1 MLFRSS
7 AVATTQ
13 DLRPCACT
21 LKIAGIFFASPNNL
35 WETARFRNF
44 YQNQAAMQANIQTD
58 DMDARIISALGAD
71 GRRSYADVGAE
82 VGLST
87 AAVHERVKKLLD
99 KGVIRR
105 FSISVDP
112 ERVGLN
118 FTAFVAIRND
128 GGIHCRDVAPRLRA
142 MPQVEELHSVA
153 GEYDFLAKIR
163 TTHARALEDVIY
175 EIKAIAGV
183 ARTTSTVVL
192 NTEFED
198 RPLDLAWVNA
208 VKAD

>member
-1 MLFRSS
+1 M
-7 AVATTQ
+7 T
-13 DLRPCACT
+13 
-21 LKIAGIFFASPNNL
+21 
-35 WETARFRNF
+35 
-44 YQNQAAMQANIQTD
+44 QANIQID
-58 DMDARIISALGAD
+58 DVDSRIISVLAAD
-71 GRRSYADVGAE
+71 GRRSYADIGAE

-87 AAVHERVKKLLD
+87 AAVHERVKKMLE

-128 GGIHCRDVAPRLRA
+128 GGIHCRDVAPRLLA

-153 GEYDFLAKIR
+153 GEYDFLAKVR

-175 EIKAIAGV
+175 QIKAIQGV

-198 RPLDLAWVNA
+198 RPLDLGWLA
-208 VKAD
+208 KPTEP

>member
-1 MLFRSS
+1 
-7 AVATTQ
+7 
-13 DLRPCACT
+13 
-21 LKIAGIFFASPNNL
+21 
-35 WETARFRNF
+35 
-44 YQNQAAMQANIQTD
+44 MQANIQTD

-71 GRRSYADVGAE
+71 GRRSYAEVGAE

-128 GGIHCRDVAPRLRA
+128 GGVHCRDVAPRLRA

-175 EIKAIAGV
+175 QIKAIEGV

-192 NTEFED
+192 STAFED
-198 RPLDLAWVNA
+198 RPLDLGKLQPG
-208 VKAD
+208 KAPTGA

>member
-1 MLFRSS
+1 
-7 AVATTQ
+7 
-13 DLRPCACT
+13 
-21 LKIAGIFFASPNNL
+21 
-35 WETARFRNF
+35 
-44 YQNQAAMQANIQTD
+44 MQANIQTD
-58 DMDARIISALGAD
+58 EMDAKIISALGAD
-71 GRRSYADVGAE
+71 GRRSYAEVGAE

-87 AAVHERVKKLLD
+87 AAVHERVKKMLD

-163 TTHARALEDVIY
+163 TTHARALEDVP
-175 EIKAIAGV
+175 E
-183 ARTTSTVVL
+183 
-192 NTEFED
+192 
-198 RPLDLAWVNA
+198 RPEQGCLEGQLPGQQWC
-208 VKAD
+208 

>member
-1 MLFRSS
+1 
-7 AVATTQ
+7 
-13 DLRPCACT
+13 
-21 LKIAGIFFASPNNL
+21 
-35 WETARFRNF
+35 
-44 YQNQAAMQANIQTD
+44 MQANIQTD
-58 DMDARIISALGAD
+58 EMDAKIISALGAD
-71 GRRSYADVGAE
+71 GRRSYAEVGAE

-87 AAVHERVKKLLD
+87 AAVHERVKKMLD

-175 EIKAIAGV
+175 QIKAIEGV

-198 RPLDLAWVNA
+198 RPLDLGWMSKHDKNV
-208 VKAD
+208 

>member
-1 MLFRSS
+1 
-7 AVATTQ
+7 
-13 DLRPCACT
+13 
-21 LKIAGIFFASPNNL
+21 
-35 WETARFRNF
+35 
-44 YQNQAAMQANIQTD
+44 MQANIQTD

-71 GRRSYADVGAE
+71 GRRSYADVGTE

-105 FSISVDP
+105 FSISVAP

-142 MPQVEELHSVA
+142 MPQVQELHSVA
-153 GEYDFLAKIR
+153 GEYDFLAKVR
-163 TTHARALEDVIY
+163 TTHARALEDVLY

-183 ARTTSTVVL
+183 ARPTSTVVL

-198 RPLDLAWVNA
+198 RPLDLGWVNGD
-208 VKAD
+208 KGG

>member
-1 MLFRSS
+1 
-7 AVATTQ
+7 
-13 DLRPCACT
+13 
-21 LKIAGIFFASPNNL
+21 
-35 WETARFRNF
+35 
-44 YQNQAAMQANIQTD
+44 MQANIQTD
-58 DMDARIISALGAD
+58 EIDARIISALGAD
-71 GRRSYADVGAE
+71 GRRSYAEVGAE

-87 AAVHERVKKLLD
+87 AAVHERVKKMLD

-175 EIKAIAGV
+175 QIKAIEGV

-198 RPLDLAWVNA
+198 RPLDLGWLSKHDKNV
-208 VKAD
+208 

>member
-1 MLFRSS
+1 
-7 AVATTQ
+7 
-13 DLRPCACT
+13 
-21 LKIAGIFFASPNNL
+21 
-35 WETARFRNF
+35 
-44 YQNQAAMQANIQTD
+44 MQANIQTD
-58 DMDARIISALGAD
+58 EMDAKIISALGAD
-71 GRRSYADVGAE
+71 GRRSYAEVGAE

-87 AAVHERVKKLLD
+87 AAVHERVKKMLD

-175 EIKAIAGV
+175 QIKAIEGV

-198 RPLDLAWVNA
+198 RPLDLGWLSQHDKNV
-208 VKAD
+208 

>member
-1 MLFRSS
+1 
-7 AVATTQ
+7 
-13 DLRPCACT
+13 
-21 LKIAGIFFASPNNL
+21 
-35 WETARFRNF
+35 
-44 YQNQAAMQANIQTD
+44 MQANIQTD
-58 DMDARIISALGAD
+58 DIDARIISALGAD

-87 AAVHERVKKLLD
+87 AAVHERVKKMLD

-175 EIKAIAGV
+175 QIKAIEGV

-198 RPLDLAWVNA
+198 RPLDLGWLA
-208 VKAD
+208 KTDKPTDTTTP

>member
-1 MLFRSS
+1 
-7 AVATTQ
+7 
-13 DLRPCACT
+13 
-21 LKIAGIFFASPNNL
+21 
-35 WETARFRNF
+35 
-44 YQNQAAMQANIQTD
+44 MQANIQTD

-87 AAVHERVKKLLD
+87 AAVHERVKKMLD

-175 EIKAIAGV
+175 QIKAIEGV

-198 RPLDLAWVNA
+198 RPLDLGWLA
-208 VKAD
+208 KTDKPTDTTTP

>member
-1 MLFRSS
+1 
-7 AVATTQ
+7 
-13 DLRPCACT
+13 
-21 LKIAGIFFASPNNL
+21 
-35 WETARFRNF
+35 
-44 YQNQAAMQANIQTD
+44 MQAKIQTD
-58 DMDARIISALGAD
+58 DMDAKLISALGAD
-71 GRRSYADVGAE
+71 GRRSYAEVGAE

-87 AAVHERVKKLLD
+87 AAVHERVKKMLD

-175 EIKAIAGV
+175 QIKAIEGV

-198 RPLDLAWVNA
+198 RPLDLGWLSKHDKNV
-208 VKAD
+208 

>member
-1 MLFRSS
+1 
-7 AVATTQ
+7 V
-13 DLRPCACT
+13 
-21 LKIAGIFFASPNNL
+21 
-35 WETARFRNF
+35 
-44 YQNQAAMQANIQTD
+44 QANIQTD
-58 DMDARIISALGAD
+58 SLDARIISALGAD
-71 GRRSYADVGAE
+71 GRRSYAEVGAE

-87 AAVHERVKKLLD
+87 AAVHERVKKMLD

-175 EIKAIAGV
+175 QIKAIEGV

-198 RPLDLAWVNA
+198 RPLDLGWMGSDKVGR
-208 VKAD
+208 

>member
-1 MLFRSS
+1 
-7 AVATTQ
+7 
-13 DLRPCACT
+13 
-21 LKIAGIFFASPNNL
+21 
-35 WETARFRNF
+35 
-44 YQNQAAMQANIQTD
+44 MQANIQTD
-58 DMDARIISALGAD
+58 DIDARIISALGAD
-71 GRRSYADVGAE
+71 GRRSYAEVGAE

-128 GGIHCRDVAPRLRA
+128 GGVHCRDVAPRLRA

-175 EIKAIAGV
+175 QIKAIEGV

-198 RPLDLAWVNA
+198 RPPHLAGRA
-208 VKAD
+208 SA